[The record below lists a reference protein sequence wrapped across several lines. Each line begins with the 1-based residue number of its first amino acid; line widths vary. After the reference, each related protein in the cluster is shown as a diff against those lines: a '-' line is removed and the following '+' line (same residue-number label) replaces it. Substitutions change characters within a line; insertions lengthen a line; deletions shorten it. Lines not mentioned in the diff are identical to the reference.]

1 SKEVAT
7 PRDLVPEFRKQEV
20 AVSVLPLAL
29 APGLMN
35 YLDNF
40 EHACTEQLV
49 SRALPALVL
58 ARRPEFAIDRPPQ
71 NAAKT
76 LEGTLRVLRTRQNA
90 QGGFGLWNAS
100 VEADEF
106 ASVYAVH
113 LMLEA
118 RELDVPGATVPPDLL
133 QKGIDYLQQLSASN
147 PVDLPAARS
156 RAYATY
162 LLTRNGAVMTPQ
174 VAGLRETLDAKFAAA
189 WKLDATASFMAA
201 TYQLLKQ
208 EKPAA
213 ELIAPLVKQL
223 EAGAPSYRYAAY
235 DDPTIRDAQLLYLL
249 SRHFPAR
256 LKALEPKTFTRFV
269 EPLANGRYNTLS
281 SAWSILALDGMA
293 RILGSEAMGKLSVTQ
308 FDGKGTATDLKL
320 PANLLPRAA
329 FDAGSVRLRLGN
341 DSALTTWYAVTQTG
355 FDRTP
360 PTTELKAGL
369 EVLREYVGGDGKP
382 LTAVKIGDEVTVR
395 LSLRGLAMSGT
406 GSGAAYVG
414 NVALTD
420 LLPGG
425 FEPVQQR
432 DANGAA
438 STVAGPRL
446 EFADVR
452 EDRVVIYASATD
464 SVQTWTYRI
473 RATNLGEFVVPPA
486 WAQSLYERERQAR
499 SLAGK
504 VVVNAK

>member
-1 SKEVAT
+1 MS
-7 PRDLVPEFRKQEV
+7 
-20 AVSVLPLAL
+20 
-29 APGLMN
+29 

-40 EHACTEQLV
+40 EHLCTEQLV
-49 SRALPALVL
+49 SRTLPALVL
-58 ARRPEFAIDRPPQ
+58 ARRPEFANADRTPQ
-71 NAAKT
+71 SVAKT
-76 LEGTLRVLRTRQNA
+76 FDGTLRLLRTRQNA
-90 QGGFGLWNAS
+90 QGGFGLWTAS
-100 VEADEF
+100 VQADEF

-118 RELDVPGATVPPDLL
+118 RELDVPGAAVPPDLL
-133 QKGIDYLQQLSASN
+133 QKGIDYLQQLAGSN
-147 PVDLPAARS
+147 PADLYAARN
-156 RAYATY
+156 RAYAIY
-162 LLTRNGAVMTPQ
+162 LLTRNGAVTTPL
-174 VAGLRETLDAKFAAA
+174 VAGLRETLDAKYAAA

-213 ELIAPLVKQL
+213 ELLGPLTKQL
-223 EAGAPSYRYAAY
+223 ENGGADYRYAY
-235 DDPTIRDAQLLYLL
+235 YSDPTIRDAQLLYLL

-256 LKALEPKTFTRFV
+256 LKALDAKTFARFV
-269 EPLANGRYNTLS
+269 TPLANGRYNTLS
-281 SAWSILALDGMA
+281 ASWSILAIDAMA
-293 RILGSEAMGKLSVTQ
+293 RTLGGDALGKLSASQVDAQ
-308 FDGKGTATDLKL
+308 GKAAPLAL

-329 FDAGSVRLRLGN
+329 FDAGTVKLKLGN

-369 EVLREYVGGDGKP
+369 EVVREYVGADGKP

-395 LSLRGLAMSGT
+395 LSLRGIAT
-406 GSGAAYVG
+406 QGSNAQVG

-425 FEPVQQR
+425 FEPVQSR
-432 DANGAA
+432 TAEGAA
-438 STVAGPRL
+438 STVTGPSL
-446 EFADVR
+446 EYADVR
-452 EDRVVIYASATD
+452 EDRVVIYAGAND

-473 RATNLGEFVVPPA
+473 RATNTGEFVVPPA
-486 WAQSLYERERQAR
+486 WAQSMYERDRQAR
-499 SLAGK
+499 SLSSK